1 MTEFIILATIISV
14 AVVALLVWSGI
25 KQQGVRR
32 NNDARALCYR
42 VHEQTLQELAA
53 DHAAGLIDETAYR
66 EARFEAESRLV
77 TDVRNIDERP
87 TVSPVYRWLVP
98 VAFTLPLAA
107 AGLYLL
113 VGNLAGSDPEANFVR
128 TGNVGQFVDAVTQLE
143 EKVRQNP
150 EDLRS
155 QLMLARSYRA
165 MGRYE
170 ESVIAFGR
178 AWPLVEKSATELTI
192 FAGVLAIYRGSFEGK
207 PDELIEQALAIDAN
221 DHDALTLAGGS
232 AFQKGN
238 YTEAVRYWQ
247 KLQALL
253 DKGSEEQ
260 QWVAEQIAEAN
271 WRLENPD
278 ADPATREGRSDA
290 DPHAQLES
298 GGMGMELPPG
308 HAPTF

>member
-1 MTEFIILATIISV
+1 MTEFIVLATVISV
-14 AVVALLVWSGI
+14 VVVALLVWSSI
-25 KQQGVRR
+25 RQQGVRR
-32 NNDARALCYR
+32 NNDARAQCYQ
-42 VHEQTLQELAA
+42 VHEQTLQELSA
-53 DHAAGLIDETAYR
+53 DHAAGLMDEAAYR
-66 EARFEAESRLV
+66 EARYEAEARLV
-77 TDVRNIDERP
+77 ADIRNIDERP
-87 TVSPVYRWLVP
+87 VMNPVYRWVIP
-98 VAFTLPLAA
+98 VAFSLPLAA

-113 VGNLAGSDPEANFVR
+113 VGNLAGSNPEANFIR
-128 TGNVGQFVDAVTQLE
+128 TGNVGQFVDAVQQLE

-150 EDLRS
+150 EDLLS

-178 AWPLVEKSATELTI
+178 AWPIIKDEPTEIAI

-207 PDELIEQALAIDAN
+207 PDELIEQALALDAN

-238 YTEAVRYWQ
+238 YSEALRHWK

-260 QWVAEQIAEAN
+260 QWVNEQIEEAQ
-271 WRLENPD
+271 WRLDNPGQERG
-278 ADPATREGRSDA
+278 PQR
-290 DPHAQLES
+290 DPHA
-298 GGMGMELPPG
+298 GGMEGQAKIPQG
-308 HAPTF
+308 HAPML